1 MQLRFDGKFGF
12 PGGFVDPGETVLEAV
27 NREMFEEMNIDPKLV
42 TITKEDF
49 LASSIHE
56 KKDDKFGKNYDK
68 IKGFTFAKQI
78 DEITFNKI
86 EESSRKAEHFGTEVS
101 LTLFL
106 REISMIQFLSF
117 FFSQNL
123 GTVRAPVHLWR
134 EVDGFPRFLQN
145 VFAGNA
151 LSQLLL
157 LIYKT
162 NILTETEILD
172 AYNMHDCKSK

>member
-27 NREMFEEMNIDPKLV
+27 NREMFEEMNIDPKMV
-42 TITKEDF
+42 TITKDDF

-78 DEITFNKI
+78 DEIIFNKI

-101 LTLFL
+101 FTLL
-106 REISMIQFLSF
+106 SHYISISIFHF
-117 FFSQNL
+117 FN
-123 GTVRAPVHLWR
+123 R
-134 EVDGFPRFLQN
+134 
-145 VFAGNA
+145 
-151 LSQLLL
+151 
-157 LIYKT
+157 I
-162 NILTETEILD
+162 
-172 AYNMHDCKSK
+172 

>member
-27 NREMFEEMNIDPKLV
+27 NREMFEEMNIDPKMV
-42 TITKEDF
+42 TITKDDF

-86 EESSRKAEHFGTEVS
+86 EESSRKAEHFGTEVRS
-101 LTLFL
+101 TLL
-106 REISMIQFLSF
+106 SRKISIIILHF
-117 FFSQNL
+117 FTEFRNSSSPSTFMAR
-123 GTVRAPVHLWR
+123 GRRIPKIF
-134 EVDGFPRFLQN
+134 EKRFRW
-145 VFAGNA
+145 
-151 LSQLLL
+151 
-157 LIYKT
+157 
-162 NILTETEILD
+162 
-172 AYNMHDCKSK
+172 

>member
-101 LTLFL
+101 LSLL
-106 REISMIQFLSF
+106 SRDISIS
-117 FFSQNL
+117 
-123 GTVRAPVHLWR
+123 
-134 EVDGFPRFLQN
+134 
-145 VFAGNA
+145 
-151 LSQLLL
+151 
-157 LIYKT
+157 
-162 NILTETEILD
+162 ILHHFTEFRNCSSPSTFMERGRRISKIL
-172 AYNMHDCKSK
+172 AKCIRW